1 MAARLG
7 LGFLL
12 WTGRGE
18 SLPARD
24 VFPDTRFAYMTGKPY
39 LCRGIGNAAAMTEI
53 LKYTLPALIVLLAT
67 WIVMH
72 KLYKNEEQKRLWELK
87 KLSQKE
93 ISPLRMRAYERLAL
107 LLERTTPEHLLMDRN
122 LTETSPMQL
131 QQQLLYTIRQEYD
144 HNLSQQIYVS
154 DEAWQYIVNAKE
166 QMSVFVTRIAQQLPA
181 GSSTI
186 DYAKALI
193 TAYTAN
199 GETATDKALEYLKE
213 EARGLL

>member
-1 MAARLG
+1 M
-7 LGFLL
+7 
-12 WTGRGE
+12 
-18 SLPARD
+18 
-24 VFPDTRFAYMTGKPY
+24 
-39 LCRGIGNAAAMTEI
+39 IEI
-53 LKYTLPALIVLLAT
+53 LKYTLPALVVLLAT

-72 KLYKNEEQKRLWELK
+72 KLFKNEEQKRLWELK

-107 LLERTTPEHLLMDRN
+107 LLERTTPEHLLMDKN
-122 LTETSPMQL
+122 LMEMSLTQL

-154 DEAWQYIVNAKE
+154 DEAWQLIVNAKE
-166 QMSVFVTRIAQQLPA
+166 QMLVFVTRIAQQLPA
-181 GSSTI
+181 GSSTL

-213 EARGLL
+213 EARRLL